1 LLLLYED
8 RVLGAVRLGEP
19 CQFEGLTGQRAVAND
34 DAIAEIIEVE
44 DRRSDRETAP
54 LTLTDLGV
62 DSYFHGSP
70 FPYWD

>member
-1 LLLLYED
+1 M
-8 RVLGAVRLGEP
+8 LGTVRLRESGE
-19 CQFEGLTGQRAVAND
+19 FEGLVRERAITDD
-34 DAIAEIIEVE
+34 DAITEIVEVE
-44 DRRSDRETAP
+44 DPGCDRETPP